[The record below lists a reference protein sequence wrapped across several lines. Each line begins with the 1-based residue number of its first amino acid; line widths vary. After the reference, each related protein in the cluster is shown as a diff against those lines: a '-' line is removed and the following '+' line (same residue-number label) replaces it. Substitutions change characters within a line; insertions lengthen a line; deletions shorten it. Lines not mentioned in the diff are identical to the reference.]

1 MVELLYKQE
10 SYIIQGIA
18 FDIYKNFRNRHKE
31 TVYHNSFYWE
41 LKEKGLKVEKEKRI
55 DVYYNDKKVG
65 VYVPDLIVEDKIL
78 IELKVKPKLTN
89 DDIKQFWHYLK
100 SSSYKLGYL
109 INFGILNGVQIIR
122 RVN

>member
-1 MVELLYKQE
+1 M
-10 SYIIQGIA
+10 
-18 FDIYKNFRNRHKE
+18 
-31 TVYHNSFYWE
+31 VYHNSFYWE

-55 DVYYNDKKVG
+55 DVYYNNKKVG

-100 SSSYKLGYL
+100 SSNYKLGYL
-109 INFGILNGVQIIR
+109 INFGISNGVQIIR